1 MSNTSG
7 ALTDIPELQFAELV
21 AAARARLPALC
32 PEWTDHGPADVGV
45 TLIELFAW
53 LTEMIRY
60 RTRRETEATTRA
72 FLELLAGPEVARA
85 PDLALATRLALAEL
99 WTPYRAVTPDDY
111 EDLARDAWPRSPEAA
126 ALTRSPVLHRVR
138 CLPERDLE
146 AADPLRHAAGHVSLV
161 VLPRDGLPVDDAL
174 REALHRFFD
183 PRRLL
188 TTRHHVVGP
197 RDLPVRVDAGIH
209 LDDDVTPSA
218 VRVRLHDALTRWL
231 DPRRGGV
238 DGDGWPLGG
247 EVFVSD
253 LYGLLDG
260 VDGVDFV
267 ADLVALTSVPGRAL
281 VSPDGAPVGVR
292 LDPHELVRLAL
303 AGSKLRLYEPAG
315 DAWKEVT
322 G

>member
-1 MSNTSG
+1 MSSTG

-32 PEWTDHGPADVGV
+32 PEWTDHGPADVGM

-72 FLELLAGPEVARA
+72 FLELLAGPEVARG
-85 PDLALATRLALAEL
+85 PDLALATRRALAEL
-99 WTPYRAVTPDDY
+99 WTPYRAVTPDDF

-126 ALTRSPVLHRVR
+126 ALTRSPTLPRVR

-146 AADPLRHAAGHVSLV
+146 GPDPLAPAPGHVSLV
-161 VLPRDGLPVDDAL
+161 VLPADGAPVDAAL
-174 REALHRFFD
+174 REALHQFFE

-197 RDLPVRVDAGIH
+197 RELAVRVDASVH
-209 LDDDVTPSA
+209 LDDDVTPAA
-218 VRVRLHDALTRWL
+218 VRLRLRDALTRWL
-231 DPRRGGV
+231 DPRRGGP
-238 DGDGWPLGG
+238 DGDGWAFGG
-247 EVFVSD
+247 EVFISD
-253 LYGLLDG
+253 LYGLLDA

-267 ADLVALTSVPGRAL
+267 ADVVAVTTVPGRAL
-281 VSPDGAPVGVR
+281 VGPDGVAVGVR
-292 LDPHELVRLAL
+292 LDPHELVRLDL
-303 AGSKLRLYEPAG
+303 ANSQLRLHEPAG
-315 DAWKEVT
+315 DRWKEVI